1 MLLTKDET
9 QLLYKG
15 GKTLERNIK
24 SLEQVTN
31 TIRRDIVTMLTESA
45 SGHPGGSLSAVEIL
59 TALYFSEM
67 KVDPSNP
74 RWEDRDRFVLSKGHG
89 APVLYAALA
98 EKGFFDKKE
107 LMTLRKI
114 DSMLQGHPNM
124 NDTPGVDM
132 STGSL
137 GQGLSAAN
145 GMALA
150 GKLDKKDY
158 RVYAYL
164 GDGELQEGQVWEAA
178 MTAAHYKLDNLTA
191 FVDRNGLQIDGP
203 VEEVMNPEPI
213 TDKFKAFGWNV
224 IVIDGHNFD
233 EIFSAIDKAKTV
245 KGKPTMIVANTVKG
259 KGVSFMENQVGWH
272 GSAPSIEQRDQAL
285 NELGGAING

>member
-1 MLLTKDET
+1 M
-9 QLLYKG
+9 
-15 GKTLERNIK
+15 EREINNLK
-24 SLEQVTN
+24 QVAN
-31 TIRRDIVTMLTESA
+31 SIRRDIVTMLTESA

-74 RWEDRDRFVLSKGHG
+74 RWEERDRFVLSKGHG
-89 APVLYAALA
+89 APVLYATLA
-98 EKGFFDKKE
+98 EKGFFDKKH

-150 GKLDKKDY
+150 GKLDNRNY

-178 MTAAHYKLDNLTA
+178 MTAAHYKLDNVTA
-191 FVDRNGLQIDGP
+191 FVDHNGLQIDGP

-213 TDKFKAFGWNV
+213 TDKFKAFGWHV
-224 IVIDGHNFD
+224 ISIDGHDF
-233 EIFSAIDKAKTV
+233 EQIFSAIEEAKSV
-245 KGKPTMIVANTVKG
+245 KGKPTMIVAKTIKG
-259 KGVSFMENQVGWH
+259 KGVSFMENAVGWH
-272 GSAPSIEQRDQAL
+272 GSAPNKDQCDQAL
-285 NELGGAING
+285 KELGGAING